1 MWREISQPNLRDER
15 QLGASTIKPYR
26 VSLFALRR
34 IFQVAHGD
42 EIIHS
47 NREKQ
52 GPVKSSSTPKPMAK
66 PNSLLLV
73 RSSLDEDYLFEAS
86 CQEERDVIVH
96 LLKMS
101 TARLVSHAV
110 SGNGDAMIKEY
121 FNEDFVSGGKFLA
134 TGED

>member
-1 MWREISQPNLRDER
+1 MWREISLPNSHH
-15 QLGASTIKPYR
+15 QLGSSTIKPYR

-42 EIIHS
+42 EDII
-47 NREKQ
+47 RPRGKTLA
-52 GPVKSSSTPKPMAK
+52 KSSSTPTSMAK

-73 RSSLDEDYLFEAS
+73 RSSLAEDYLFEAS
-86 CQEERDVIVH
+86 CPEERDVIVH

-110 SGNGDAMIKEY
+110 SGNGDLMIKEY
-121 FNEDFVSGGKFLA
+121 FNEEFVSGGKFLS

>member
-1 MWREISQPNLRDER
+1 
-15 QLGASTIKPYR
+15 
-26 VSLFALRR
+26 
-34 IFQVAHGD
+34 
-42 EIIHS
+42 
-47 NREKQ
+47 
-52 GPVKSSSTPKPMAK
+52 MAK

-73 RSSLDEDYLFEAS
+73 RSSLAEDYLFEAS
-86 CQEERDVIVH
+86 CPEERDVIVH

-121 FNEDFVSGGKFLA
+121 FNEEFVTGGMFLA

>member
-1 MWREISQPNLRDER
+1 MWREISQPNPHH

-34 IFQVAHGD
+34 ILTY
-42 EIIHS
+42 
-47 NREKQ
+47 REKQ
-52 GPVKSSSTPKPMAK
+52 AAAQSSPTPKPMSK

-73 RSSLDEDYLFEAS
+73 RSSLAEDYLFEAS
-86 CQEERDVIVH
+86 CPEERDVIVH

-121 FNEDFVSGGKFLA
+121 FNEEFVTGGMFLDHRM
-134 TGED
+134 T